1 MIDPKAKLTDRIPL
15 RRIVGLTGIALIL
28 AGYFFLGI
36 DPDTEPALAIKT
48 AFAGMGLIIGGA
60 VMSLGALIIE
70 G

>member
-36 DPDTEPALAIKT
+36 DPDTEPALAIKN

>member
-1 MIDPKAKLTDRIPL
+1 MPMTKRTDRITF
-15 RRIVGLTGIALIL
+15 RKIVGLTGIALIL

-36 DPDTEPALAIKT
+36 DPDTEPAVAIKS

-60 VMSLGALIIE
+60 AMSLGALIMA